1 MKKKVLSV
9 FLVLAIALAIPL
21 AGCSDKDGTDEGS
34 AYVASSLYPAVF
46 YDDTGKNYVVE
57 KDKTSV
63 IELKEGVSVASYK
76 LSATDLYGNTVEN
89 AASVATF
96 DEETLTVTAVGCGI
110 LNIDLCD
117 EDGAVMER
125 VSVTSQGAYPADPS
139 FDALSET
146 ASDGVNGSHDPSI
159 VEHDGYYY
167 VLTTGWGDGG
177 NQIRRSQD
185 MIHWEKTGTTF
196 SQRMSSPYSGRSPSG
211 KAWTVELADVA
222 EALDA
227 PSINAVHYWAPDII
241 KCPDKEGFWLYS
253 CAVYTAD
260 LGQTD
265 GNDRA
270 CIFLCYSEDLTP
282 GSFEYVGMIFQSCL
296 PIGNAEMYINAIDP
310 QIIFTRSGDMY
321 MAYGSFHAGLF
332 IIEMDP
338 ETGLRAA
345 GMNQVYSDDQVHSFN
360 ESREQSG
367 SDGQKYCGVQIARG
381 EMEAPVIARHDD
393 VKIYDDEGNVTDT
406 IDSRYFLMASYGTL
420 AATYNMRYGISDS
433 VTGVYEGFH
442 APEEAG
448 SMLDSSD
455 GTRGNGYKFMG
466 AYQFVY
472 ADGTPMSALAD
483 YYDDTAGQVVT
494 GATVPYKVYAPGH
507 NDLYTTRGIN
517 IATRINRYD
526 ANDASSLL
534 GGSFALF
541 VNQYYLNSVGN
552 IVINPNR
559 YAGERLRTVT
569 AREVAEITGGN
580 WQAVVLQD
588 TSTAAMV
595 SQAVQMSFNGTDG
608 GSFYLG
614 GEEYTWT
621 VFGDYFIKISCALDD
636 YYGVVTPS
644 WLEGV
649 NCGGLAITA
658 IGDYTGMSLYLNSDP
673 TAVV

>member
-1 MKKKVLSV
+1 MKKKFFGI
-9 FLVLAIALAIPL
+9 FLALAIALAVPL

-46 YDDTGKNYVVE
+46 YDDTGKNYVAE

-96 DEETLTVTAVGCGI
+96 DEETLTVTAVGSGI

-117 EDGAVMER
+117 EEGAVLER
-125 VSVTSQGAYPADPS
+125 VSVTSQGAYPGDPS

-296 PIGNAEMYINAIDP
+296 PVGQGNQYINAIDP
-310 QIIFTRSGDMY
+310 QIIFTKEGDMY
-321 MAYGSFHAGLF
+321 MAYGSFHAGLY
-332 IIEMDP
+332 IMEMSRKS
-338 ETGLRAA
+338 GLRAA
-345 GMNQVYSDDQVHSFN
+345 GMNKVYSDEEVQDFN
-360 ESREQSG
+360 YERDKKGSSG
-367 SDGQKYCGVQIARG
+367 KKYCGTIIAEG
-381 EMEAPVIARHDD
+381 QMEAPVIARHDN
-393 VKIYDDEGNVTDT
+393 VQIYDDAGNVTDT
-406 IDSRYFLMASYGTL
+406 IGSRYFLMSSYGAL
-420 AATYNMRYGISDS
+420 AATYNMRYGISDNS
-433 VTGVYEGFH
+433 VTGVYKGFRSSGVDG
-442 APEEAG
+442 E
-448 SMLDSSD
+448 MLDSDNGIS
-455 GTRGNGYKFMG
+455 GNGYKALG
-466 AYQFVY
+466 AFDFIY
-472 ADGTPMSALAD
+472 ADGTNMSAKAEYSD
-483 YYDDTAGQVVT
+483 DNGEIVTGDTA
-494 GATVPYKVYAPGH
+494 YNVYAPGH

-517 IATRINRYD
+517 ISTRINRYY
-526 ANDASSLL
+526 NTEL
-534 GGSFALF
+534 GSSFALF
-541 VNQYYLNSVGN
+541 LNQYYLNSQGQ

-569 AREVAEITGGN
+569 AAEVANLTQGN
-580 WQAVVLQD
+580 YQAVFLND
-588 TSTAAMV
+588 MV
-595 SQAVQMSFNGTDG
+595 YTPIFSEAVTFTLDGTDG
-608 GSFYLG
+608 GTLTHRNAT
-614 GEEYTWT
+614 YTWQMI
-621 VFGDYFIKISCALDD
+621 GDYFIKIANADD
-636 YYGVVTPS
+636 TFYGVVAPS

-649 NCGGLAITA
+649 GQSGLAITA
-658 IGDYTGMSLYLNSDP
+658 ISAKTGMSLYLNSDP
-673 TAVV
+673 TVVV